1 MMKKVLVLNSSLNGE
16 QGNSTKLSQLFV
28 EQLANNQQI
37 SVTTRDLSDNAIAH
51 LTQTEMAAWMT
62 DANERSDEQ
71 KLLAAISDDLIAE
84 LNDNEL
90 IVIGMP
96 MYNFGIPSTFK
107 AWIDRIARAGIT
119 FKYTEQGAVG
129 LIKDKKVVVLAARGG
144 VYQGTDMDTQTKYLK
159 DVLGFVGMT
168 DVDFIYAEGLAMP
181 GAEQSLEAAQ
191 ENIKKFVAAL

>member
-168 DVDFIYAEGLAMP
+168 DVNFIYAEGLAMP
-181 GAEQSLEAAQ
+181 GAEESLETAAN
-191 ENIKKFVAAL
+191 EIKSFAASI

>member
-16 QGNSTKLSQLFV
+16 QGNSTKLSQQFV

-71 KLLAAISDDLIAE
+71 KALAAISDDLIAE

-119 FKYTEQGAVG
+119 FKYTEQGPVG
-129 LIKDKKVVVLAARGG
+129 LIADKKVVVLAARGG
-144 VYQGTDMDTQTKYLK
+144 LYQGTDMDTQTKYLK

-168 DVDFIYAEGLAMP
+168 DVNFIYAEGLAMP
-181 GAEQSLEAAQ
+181 SAEQSLEAAQ
-191 ENIKKFVAAL
+191 NEIKAFTASL

>member
-16 QGNSTKLSQLFV
+16 QGNSTKLSQQFV

-71 KLLAAISDDLIAE
+71 KALAAISDDLIAE

-144 VYQGTDMDTQTKYLK
+144 IYQGTDMDTQTKYLK

-168 DVDFIYAEGLAMP
+168 DVHFIYAEGLAMP
-181 GAEQSLEAAQ
+181 DAEQSLEAAKN
-191 ENIKKFVAAL
+191 EINTFAAAL

>member
-1 MMKKVLVLNSSLNGE
+1 MKKVLVLNSSLNGE
-16 QGNSTKLSQLFV
+16 QGNSTKLSQQFV

-71 KLLAAISDDLIAE
+71 KALAAISDDLIAE

-119 FKYTEQGAVG
+119 FKYTEQGPVG
-129 LIKDKKVVVLAARGG
+129 LIADKKVVVLAARGG

-168 DVDFIYAEGLAMP
+168 DVNFIYAEGLAMP
-181 GAEQSLEAAQ
+181 GAEQSLETAQ
-191 ENIKKFVAAL
+191 NEIKAFAAAL

>member
-71 KLLAAISDDLIAE
+71 KALAAISDDLIAE

-119 FKYTEQGAVG
+119 FKYTEQGPVG
-129 LIKDKKVVVLAARGG
+129 LIADKKVVVLAARGG
-144 VYQGTDMDTQTKYLK
+144 LYQGTDMDTQTKYLK

-191 ENIKKFVAAL
+191 NEIKTFAAAL

>member
-16 QGNSTKLSQLFV
+16 NGNSTKLTNTFVSQLT
-28 EQLANNQQI
+28 EKDQ
-37 SVTTRDLSDNAIAH
+37 VTITQRDLSSNAIAH

-71 KLLAAISDDLIAE
+71 KALAAISDELIGE
-84 LNDNEL
+84 LNDNDL

-107 AWIDRIARAGIT
+107 TWIDRIARAGIT

-129 LIKDKKVVVLAARGG
+129 LLENKKVVVLAARGG
-144 VYQGTDMDTQTKYLK
+144 VYQGSDIDTQTKYLK

>member
-1 MMKKVLVLNSSLNGE
+1 MKKVLVLNSSLNGE
-16 QGNSTKLSQLFV
+16 NGNSTKLTNTFVSQLT
-28 EQLANNQQI
+28 EQDQVAI
-37 SVTTRDLSDNAIAH
+37 TVRDLSSDAIDH

-62 DANERSDEQ
+62 DVNERSDEQ
-71 KLLAAISDDLIAE
+71 KALAAISDELIGE
-84 LNDNEL
+84 LNDNDL

-107 AWIDRIARAGIT
+107 TWIDRIARAGIT

-129 LIKDKKVVVLAARGG
+129 LLENKKVVVLAARGG
-144 VYQGTDMDTQTKYLK
+144 VYQGSDIDTQTKYLK

-191 ENIKKFVAAL
+191 ENIKKLVAAL